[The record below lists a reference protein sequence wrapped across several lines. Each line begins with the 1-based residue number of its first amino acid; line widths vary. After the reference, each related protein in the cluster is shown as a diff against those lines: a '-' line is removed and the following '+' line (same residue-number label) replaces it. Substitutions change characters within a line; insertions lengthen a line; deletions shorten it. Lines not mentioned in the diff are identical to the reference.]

1 LVLTFFSDEKSAFDK
16 MVDDPR
22 KMPSMIQGN
31 GDSSG
36 FQNSGSIVIPHLD
49 DPFSNAVEEYTDDD
63 DPGFDLYEVSE
74 RDFPAVSKK
83 LAEKYGFPARAVAID
98 FTKSRILNLSV

>member
-1 LVLTFFSDEKSAFDK
+1 
-16 MVDDPR
+16 MNPG
-22 KMPSMIQGN
+22 KMPSMIQHQN
-31 GDSSG
+31 NNDSSLFLQNSLIG
-36 FQNSGSIVIPHLD
+36 NLEDQFQN
-49 DPFSNAVEEYTDDD
+49 AVDEYTDDD